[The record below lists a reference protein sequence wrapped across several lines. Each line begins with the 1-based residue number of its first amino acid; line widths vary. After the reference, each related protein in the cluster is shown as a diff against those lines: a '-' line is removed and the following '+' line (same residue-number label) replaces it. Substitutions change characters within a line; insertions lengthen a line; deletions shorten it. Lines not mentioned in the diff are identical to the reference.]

1 MAVDS
6 PRDVGRLYEG
16 RLGGLGA
23 ESGDSIKIFFWILG
37 FAVGLFVPAVVAII
51 VGLNFMGNSTL
62 GNSRMGFFGCL
73 AASLLLVTAGIA
85 GWRRGAFLRGLA
97 FGAGA
102 WLLVLPAIAGDCTK
116 SS

>member
-1 MAVDS
+1 MKYF
-6 PRDVGRLYEG
+6 L
-16 RLGGLGA
+16 
-23 ESGDSIKIFFWILG
+23 WILG
-37 FAVGLFVPAVVAII
+37 FLVGFVVPALVATI

-73 AASLLLVTAGIA
+73 ATTLLLVTAGIA
-85 GWRRGAFLRGLA
+85 GWRRGAFLRGMA